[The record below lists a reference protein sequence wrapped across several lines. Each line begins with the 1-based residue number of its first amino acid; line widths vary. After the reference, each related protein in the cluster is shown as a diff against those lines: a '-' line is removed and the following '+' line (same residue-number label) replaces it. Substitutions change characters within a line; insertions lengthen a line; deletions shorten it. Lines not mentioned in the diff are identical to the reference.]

1 MHAADDNVVVIAIQL
16 CHRTDA
22 DGRRLMLFEWVGDD
36 RIRAVAPRRLDRSD
50 LRCGQV
56 TNIATPAVHPRSIRL
71 SPGDHSAI
79 QKQADIGP
87 THKSLIGRH

>member
-1 MHAADDNVVVIAIQL
+1 MHAADDNDVVIAIQL

-50 LRCGQV
+50 LRPQ
-56 TNIATPAVHPRSIRL
+56 
-71 SPGDHSAI
+71 
-79 QKQADIGP
+79 
-87 THKSLIGRH
+87 

>member
-1 MHAADDNVVVIAIQL
+1 MVEQRLFLFLSHLHSSTLLMHAADDNDVVIAIEL

-50 LRCGQV
+50 LRPQ
-56 TNIATPAVHPRSIRL
+56 
-71 SPGDHSAI
+71 
-79 QKQADIGP
+79 
-87 THKSLIGRH
+87 